1 LLTATCN
8 EWHIENSKNHK
19 KVILFNSTLTVRWCD
34 GEWYHLFYDFCSFRC
49 VTHCMSPLTS
59 V

>member
-34 GEWYHLFYDFCSFRC
+34 GEWYHLF
-49 VTHCMSPLTS
+49 M
-59 V
+59 